1 MAAER
6 EKSVGSGGS
15 NDQALFLQR
24 PGSSFLPKRLASEQ
38 ALDQGKTAKAREGK
52 ARQQEEEEAKQT
64 YRDSAALK
72 GVDEVSKE
80 SIGRSDASEFFSF
93 VGEAIIND
101 DTLHFFFLLSSNS
114 LFVEKKPQKAAA
126 APVAR
131 REMIEERDLG
141 VFAVSFIEKR
151 RRRRRKRES
160 KRGETTTVIS
170 RGTIDRLRAI
180 DFPVLLSWRCFPQMR
195 NRAAYAESHDELSML
210 PCNQKYSS
218 SSSSKRERETKL
230 AFFPP
235 LLCVLF
241 QKKLSL
247 FVSFLLSLSPS
258 LQPPKTEPSRHRPRR
273 DPDHLPLPRG
283 RAAPCLKEEREGE

>member
-1 MAAER
+1 M
-6 EKSVGSGGS
+6 
-15 NDQALFLQR
+15 
-24 PGSSFLPKRLASEQ
+24 PKRLASEQ

-151 RRRRRKRES
+151 RRRRKRES

-180 DFPVLLSWRCFPQMR
+180 DFPVLLSWLCFPQMR

-235 LLCVLF
+235 FFVF
-241 QKKLSL
+241 FFKKNSASSSLSFSLSL
-247 FVSFLLSLSPS
+247 LLFNHQKQNL
-258 LQPPKTEPSRHRPRR
+258 LAIGLVAILITYHYLVAE
-273 DPDHLPLPRG
+273 PLPV
-283 RAAPCLKEEREGE
+283 